1 MDIPFDDVVRV
12 EAAKAQIC
20 ELQRL
25 YAIATDLIG
34 EDTQSSVAE
43 GRDIYRRIFTPKAE
57 IMAAGVEPQIG
68 PDAWVDLVSGAL
80 DEFSA
85 TQHFVGT
92 QLAEVSKLPS
102 SSDATGTGRLT
113 SHLQAWH
120 AKADGDMWHF
130 IGTYNSQVV
139 YAAETGWQIS
149 HMELVQVSE
158 DYRRLTPR
166 P

>member
-1 MDIPFDDVVRV
+1 MDTTFDEAVYM

-25 YAIATDLIG
+25 YAVATDLIG
-34 EDTQSSVAE
+34 EDTPRSIAE
-43 GRDIYRRIFTPKAE
+43 GRAIYRRIFTPDAE
-57 IMAAGVEPQIG
+57 IKAAGVEPQIG

-80 DEFSA
+80 DEFNA

-92 QLAEVSKLPS
+92 QLAEVRHLPS
-102 SSDATGTGRLT
+102 PSHSTGAGRLT

-120 AKADGDMWHF
+120 AKPDGDMWHF
-130 IGTYNSQVV
+130 IGTYNSEVV
-139 YAAETGWQIS
+139 YTADTGWQIS
-149 HMELVQVSE
+149 QMELVQVSE